1 MPAGNSQNALHPCD
15 SADNSDSEDNIL
27 TSSNGTDEPKK
38 RRGRPP
44 KNPRATRKPKIS
56 STSEASASA
65 AKANA
70 NIYLIDAQKKL
81 RAKTA
86 QLGVSTAAAAG
97 KPYEWMHEE
106 WLPAEASS
114 ELGEGITPENYKT
127 YMHLKPLMKG
137 KHCTRIMSWAP
148 STKRKKHTCLQCL
161 GFPANATVS
170 SE

>member
-1 MPAGNSQNALHPCD
+1 MPAGNSQNARHPCD
-15 SADNSDSEDNIL
+15 SADNSDFEDIIL
-27 TSSNGTDEPKK
+27 PSSNGTDEPKK

-44 KNPRATRKPKIS
+44 KNPRAPRKPRKS

-86 QLGVSTAAAAG
+86 QLGVSTAVAAG

-114 ELGEGITPENYKT
+114 ELGEGITPKNYKT
-127 YMHLKPLMKG
+127 FMHLKPLMKG
-137 KHCTRIMSWAP
+137 KHCARIMSWAP